1 MIIDR
6 KTKFSS
12 ATTVFCAWIGLTVLS
27 GCQAAVPRPE
37 PVPLDGARNLTQAG
51 DIYVSGV
58 TTTTGLE
65 ALQSRGVQTVLDL
78 RLPEQVEP
86 DFAEIVRNLG
96 MNYLALPMQSTA
108 MTAGQARAFLEAM
121 RKHDHQPL
129 LIHCKS
135 GNRSGAM
142 FGVYVAAERKLDV
155 DAAIT
160 QARQAGLRSDE
171 LTEDVRSYLLR
182 LNGSEE

>member
-6 KTKFSS
+6 KTRFSS

-27 GCQAAVPRPE
+27 GCRAALPQPE

-65 ALQSRGVQTVLDL
+65 ALRSRGVQTVLDL
-78 RLPEQVEP
+78 RLPGQVEP
-86 DFAEIVRNLG
+86 EFAATVRDLG
-96 MNYLALPMQSTA
+96 MNYLALPMQSSAVTDE
-108 MTAGQARAFLEAM
+108 QAQAFLEAM
-121 RKHDHQPL
+121 RKYDHQPL

-142 FGVYVAAERKLDV
+142 YGVYVGAERKLDV
-155 DAAIT
+155 DAAMT
-160 QARQAGLRSDE
+160 QSRQAGLRSDKLAE
-171 LTEDVRSYLLR
+171 AVRSYLLR
-182 LNGSEE
+182 LSGSEE